1 MNLGRAIDTADM
13 YRKMGVKIGVNAKI
27 QNEVMIDY
35 SHYWHIE
42 IGDNVTIAP
51 RVHILAHDASTEKVV
66 GLTKVAN
73 TSIGNNVFIG
83 ASSIILPGA
92 NIGDNVIVGAGSL
105 VNKPL
110 KSNGVYAGNPAKFIT
125 TIDAYK
131 EKITNELNETDSF
144 SEKYTLGRNIS
155 EENKIL
161 LYDKAKLNGKI
172 YVK

>member
-1 MNLGRAIDTADM
+1 MSRLISFIKAFLNLGRAIDTADM

-125 TIDAYK
+125 SIETYK
-131 EKITNELNETDSF
+131 EKIIKDLKLSKSF
-144 SEKYTLGRNIS
+144 SEDYTLRKNIS
-155 EENKIL
+155 EKKKGSTL
-161 LYDKAKLNGKI
+161 
-172 YVK
+172 